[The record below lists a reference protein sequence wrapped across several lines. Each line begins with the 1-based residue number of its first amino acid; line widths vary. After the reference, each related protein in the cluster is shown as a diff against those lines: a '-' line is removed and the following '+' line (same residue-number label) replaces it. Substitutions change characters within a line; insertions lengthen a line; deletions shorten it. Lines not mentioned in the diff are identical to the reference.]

1 MHVIAENWK
10 LKVGIGNLSGY
21 WKLELEN
28 EIGNGIENYKLEWD
42 IKNGK
47 LNWLSE
53 LETEIK

>member
-1 MHVIAENWK
+1 M
-10 LKVGIGNLSGY
+10 GIGNWS
-21 WKLELEN
+21 WKMKLV
-28 EIGNGIENYKLEWD
+28 NGIENYKLEWD